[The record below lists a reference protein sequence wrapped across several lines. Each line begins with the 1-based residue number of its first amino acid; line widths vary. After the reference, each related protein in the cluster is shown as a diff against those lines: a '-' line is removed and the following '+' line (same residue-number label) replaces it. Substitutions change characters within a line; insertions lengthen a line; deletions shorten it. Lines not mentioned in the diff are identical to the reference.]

1 MFSLF
6 KILLNISFLIDL
18 KLRKDKEKL
27 VDKQSSVAMRS
38 NRSAETKVMNLVGT
52 IVHDLA
58 VVLHIYFTIVV

>member
-18 KLRKDKEKL
+18 KLRKDKKKL